1 MKLRFVSDGTG
12 DGTHIEDANGNRLKG
27 LKSFAIYGDAKGI
40 EATLR
45 FTDPDIEII
54 APNALLNM
62 PKAYRAEFRDK
73 IAAVD
78 AAREIQVPEL
88 VANQE

>member
-1 MKLRFVSDGTG
+1 MKLRFISNGTK
-12 DGTHIEDANGNRLKG
+12 DGTHIEDENGNRLKG

-45 FTDPDIEII
+45 FSDPDIEIV

-62 PKAYRAEFRDK
+62 PKAKREEFRAK
-73 IAAVD
+73 VAASG
-78 AAREIQVPEL
+78 IQVPEL
-88 VANQE
+88 VTNQE

>member
-1 MKLRFVSDGTG
+1 MKLKIISDGTQ
-12 DGTHIEDANGNRLKG
+12 DGTHIEDENGNRLKG
-27 LKSFAIYGDAKGI
+27 LKNFTIFGDAKGI

-45 FTDPDIEII
+45 FSDPDIEIV

-62 PKAYRAEFRDK
+62 PKSKREEFRAK
-73 IAAVD
+73 VAAS
-78 AAREIQVPEL
+78 EIQVPEP